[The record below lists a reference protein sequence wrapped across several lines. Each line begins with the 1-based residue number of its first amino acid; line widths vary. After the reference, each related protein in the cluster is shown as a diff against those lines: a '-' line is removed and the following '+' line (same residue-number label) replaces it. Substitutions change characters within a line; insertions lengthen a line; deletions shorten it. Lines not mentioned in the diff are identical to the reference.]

1 MFEIIFIFFLLQC
14 DHCDRKFVQV
24 ANLRRHL
31 RVHTGEKPYACNRC
45 NAKYSDSNQLKTHM
59 IVHKDEKPFQCETCN
74 ASFRRSHH
82 LANHKCANAPLTP
95 ATSPVISMESKSI
108 TSRSEVAGSERS
120 LDLNSHNATNLF
132 KHFQLHRQSLS
143 ALVPAQTHQA
153 LQQIYES
160 TLSTIIE
167 NSSHE
172 LPLDLTVETSSE
184 NSEKRNNRKST
195 DPRHILRVP
204 KSIKLERPKLDQTE
218 PEDLSM
224 NINSPR
230 FESPL
235 LSEEDLDDL
244 DDAEALNRKQQQQ
257 VNNQMC

>member
-1 MFEIIFIFFLLQC
+1 
-14 DHCDRKFVQV
+14 
-24 ANLRRHL
+24 
-31 RVHTGEKPYACNRC
+31 
-45 NAKYSDSNQLKTHM
+45 M

-95 ATSPVISMESKSI
+95 ASSPVVSMESKSI

-120 LDLNSHNATNLF
+120 LDLNSQNATNLF
-132 KHFQLHRQSLS
+132 KHFKLNRQSLS
-143 ALVPAQTHQA
+143 AMVPAQTHQA
-153 LQQIYES
+153 LQKIYES

-172 LPLDLTVETSSE
+172 LPLDLSVETSSE

-204 KSIKLERPKLDQTE
+204 KSIKLERPTEKLVQTE

-224 NINSPR
+224 NILHSPR

>member
-1 MFEIIFIFFLLQC
+1 MQC

-45 NAKYSDSNQLKTHM
+45 DAKYSDSNQLKTHM
-59 IVHKDEKPFQCETCN
+59 IVHKDEKPFACATCS

-95 ATSPVISMESKSI
+95 ATSPVAISMESKSM
-108 TSRSEVAGSERS
+108 TSRSEVAGGGGCGSSSERS
-120 LDLNSHNATNLF
+120 LDLSGSHNATDLF
-132 KHFQLHRQSLS
+132 KHFKLNRQSLS
-143 ALVPAQTHQA
+143 AMVPAQTHQA

-167 NSSHE
+167 NSGHE
-172 LPLDLTVETSSE
+172 LPLDLSVETSSE
-184 NSEKRNNRKST
+184 NSEKRNSRKST
-195 DPRHILRVP
+195 DPRHILRAP
-204 KSIKLERPKLDQTE
+204 KSIKLERRPTSEQTE
-218 PEDLSM
+218 PEDLR
-224 NINSPR
+224 IHSPR

-257 VNNQMC
+257 VNNQMH